1 MIVFDQLRKNDPQL
15 RVLTLGVLCG
25 LSILLAGLW
34 SVQVFSHRKY
44 SENQMSQSYR
54 TVRIPAIRGKILDRN
69 GVPLAENQPS
79 YNLNIYLDE
88 LRDRFQSEWKRTA
101 PKGRLTRAQRNLLE
115 PQSRYRVV
123 SNIVTRIGNVVQQPL
138 NLDEFQFLKHY
149 SNSLALPMPVLIR
162 LTPDQIARY
171 QEEMGN
177 AQGLDLEIQPAR
189 LYPRKR
195 TAAHILGYLLRD
207 DSSAEDEESFFNFR
221 LPDYR
226 GRVGIEGAYDQE
238 LRGKAGMKSV
248 LVNSL
253 GFRQSENVWTPAE
266 PGKNV
271 VLTIDADIQAAA
283 EAALQTAGVLV
294 RPLRGA
300 VVVMDPNTG
309 DILAMV
315 SAPTYDPN
323 VFIPRI
329 SREDYQ
335 PLTDETLRPQ
345 SNRAT
350 HENYSPGSIFKIVV
364 GMACLEAGLNPDD
377 RFYVPADPRN
387 PSHGYIMVGKR
398 AIKDTAPAGDYD
410 FRRAFM
416 RSSNYYFITNGLR
429 YGIDGIL
436 TLGQRLHFGEKTGI
450 PTMQEV
456 GGSFPTYKSVRR
468 GWSDGDT
475 ANLCIGQGPVDITP
489 LQIAVLISA
498 IANGGKVMW
507 PRIVDHI
514 EPQDFM
520 GEENITR
527 FERGR
532 VRDNLG
538 VSKRTLDIV
547 RNAMRSDVEDAEG
560 TGKAASIE
568 GFRVCAKT
576 GTAQVMNSKR
586 EITDHTTWFA
596 SYGPY
601 EAPRYVVVV
610 MAESGVSGGGTC
622 GPVAKLVYQ
631 AILDKEK
638 KLATKGAV
646 LAQKE

>member
-1 MIVFDQLRKNDPQL
+1 
-15 RVLTLGVLCG
+15 
-25 LSILLAGLW
+25 
-34 SVQVFSHRKY
+34 
-44 SENQMSQSYR
+44 
-54 TVRIPAIRGKILDRN
+54 
-69 GVPLAENQPS
+69 
-79 YNLNIYLDE
+79 
-88 LRDRFQSEWKRTA
+88 
-101 PKGRLTRAQRNLLE
+101 
-115 PQSRYRVV
+115 
-123 SNIVTRIGNVVQQPL
+123 
-138 NLDEFQFLKHY
+138 
-149 SNSLALPMPVLIR
+149 
-162 LTPDQIARY
+162 
-171 QEEMGN
+171 
-177 AQGLDLEIQPAR
+177 
-189 LYPRKR
+189 
-195 TAAHILGYLLRD
+195 
-207 DSSAEDEESFFNFR
+207 
-221 LPDYR
+221 
-226 GRVGIEGAYDQE
+226 
-238 LRGKAGMKSV
+238 
-248 LVNSL
+248 
-253 GFRQSENVWTPAE
+253 
-266 PGKNV
+266 
-271 VLTIDADIQAAA
+271 
-283 EAALQTAGVLV
+283 
-294 RPLRGA
+294 
-300 VVVMDPNTG
+300 
-309 DILAMV
+309 
-315 SAPTYDPN
+315 
-323 VFIPRI
+323 
-329 SREDYQ
+329 
-335 PLTDETLRPQ
+335 
-345 SNRAT
+345 
-350 HENYSPGSIFKIVV
+350 
-364 GMACLEAGLNPDD
+364 MACLEAGLNPDD

-547 RNAMRSDVEDAEG
+547 RNAMRSDVEDVEG
-560 TGKAASIE
+560 TGKAALIE

-586 EITDHTTWFA
+586 EIIDHTTWFA
-596 SYGPY
+596 SYAPF